1 MKREI
6 EMLNIP
12 PVKTR
17 LPLSAWAVAAVI
29 ALFAL
34 LSSVL
39 HLSPA
44 GRASDAGKE
53 LQSSHRL
60 GGDRPLIPASA
71 S

>member
-1 MKREI
+1 
-6 EMLNIP
+6 MLNIA

-17 LPLSAWAVAAVI
+17 LPLSAWTVAAVI

-44 GRASDAGKE
+44 DHPTDAGKE

-60 GGDRPLIPASA
+60 GGDQPLIPASA